1 MTGFFL
7 LVVLLLVEVEMPAVT
22 AAATEETS
30 SPANRRL
37 DTTLAVHH
45 PSFASVKSDP
55 QASATELAKA
65 RGATNTPITADDAAR
80 WTAEDEAAYQFLKQ
94 VAMRENAISL
104 HAALFHSR
112 FSASCGGHAGNSRC
126 RRS

>member
-1 MTGFFL
+1 MAGGGFDIALAARHPLFA
-7 LVVLLLVEVEMPAVT
+7 AVK
-22 AAATEETS
+22 
-30 SPANRRL
+30 AN
-37 DTTLAVHH
+37 
-45 PSFASVKSDP
+45 SE
-55 QASATELAKA
+55 ASATELAKA